1 MIKIEPLFATD
12 YAQARALMRL
22 EPAPAAGHP
31 VSRRSLFLR
40 GLAFW
45 QHWLPAQLHVAPSVY
60 VAKEDGVVLGLIV
73 LRSTGKSRLCWQVDH
88 LIVHP
93 HHRGR
98 GIAQEL
104 LRYVFALFGGQGAS
118 HFVAEVS
125 DLNAAA
131 LSLYG
136 SCGFRRC
143 AKVVHYQLSL
153 EGPDGGAR
161 AGEAA
166 PFRLARPGDRQA
178 LFQLHQESLPPDIR
192 MIVNYCP
199 EDFQVSEFRLEGSQA
214 LRHRVMRRQGWF
226 WVAEDVGRRV
236 LTGAVR
242 VSAHDS
248 GDYRLELAIHP
259 GWTEMAFDLVGFSLR
274 QLRLR
279 GEPAVVSVKAFDYQA
294 NLAQQLESHAME
306 RVGDFS
312 FLAREHWVRAKYPR
326 KAKQIAIPAIPS
338 PAINFPLATD

>member
-73 LRSTGKSRLCWQVDH
+73 LRSTGKSRLCWQVYH

-131 LSLYG
+131 LSLTAPAASG
-136 SCGFRRC
+136 
-143 AKVVHYQLSL
+143 
-153 EGPDGGAR
+153 
-161 AGEAA
+161 AA
-166 PFRLARPGDRQA
+166 PRWCTISSRSRARTAAPG
-178 LFQLHQESLPPDIR
+178 P
-192 MIVNYCP
+192 
-199 EDFQVSEFRLEGSQA
+199 
-214 LRHRVMRRQGWF
+214 
-226 WVAEDVGRRV
+226 GRRR
-236 LTGAVR
+236 LSAWPDRATGR
-242 VSAHDS
+242 RFSSSTRSPCRPTSA
-248 GDYRLELAIHP
+248 
-259 GWTEMAFDLVGFSLR
+259 
-274 QLRLR
+274 
-279 GEPAVVSVKAFDYQA
+279 
-294 NLAQQLESHAME
+294 
-306 RVGDFS
+306 
-312 FLAREHWVRAKYPR
+312 
-326 KAKQIAIPAIPS
+326 
-338 PAINFPLATD
+338 